1 MHGLIRFVGILN
13 AAVWFGSVVF
23 FTIAAGPAFF
33 SAEMATVLPRP
44 HAGRVA
50 EIIISR
56 LATVQV
62 WCAVIA
68 LLHLLAEHLFS
79 GKPVARLTLGG
90 LVGLLLL
97 NLSVKFWLL
106 PTMHRL
112 QVIRYSELSTPEQRD
127 AAVSQFGLW
136 HGLSS
141 AGNLLVIACLAY
153 YLWLLLRPPAP
164 VGRFGGVLR

>member
-1 MHGLIRFVGILN
+1 MHSLIRFVGIMN

-56 LATVQV
+56 LATVQI
-62 WCAVIA
+62 WCAAIA

-79 GKPVARLTLGG
+79 GKRVERLTLGG
-90 LVGLLLL
+90 LAGLLVV
-97 NLSVKFWLL
+97 NLAVKFWLL

-112 QVIRYSELSTPEQRD
+112 QIIRYAESSTPEEK
-127 AAVSQFGLW
+127 AAAISQFGLW

-141 AGNLLVIACLAY
+141 AGNLVVIACLAC
-153 YLWLLLRPPAP
+153 YLWVLMRPPVP
-164 VGRFGGVLR
+164 VGRFGGTLR